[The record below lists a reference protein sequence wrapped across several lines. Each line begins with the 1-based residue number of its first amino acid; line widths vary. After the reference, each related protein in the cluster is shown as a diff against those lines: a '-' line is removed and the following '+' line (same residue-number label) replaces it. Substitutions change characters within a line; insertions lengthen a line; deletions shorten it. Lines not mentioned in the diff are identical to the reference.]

1 MQQKLFSCSSS
12 IRRNMTLI
20 LNSRQV
26 DFISHFKLN
35 SVSCPKQS
43 CLQPT
48 YKTKKREKIY
58 SRGLVSDT
66 SVNLKQLKMVSL
78 WGKPVGLQSDPAASS
93 LLFTAAANVRFKTM
107 RRQMNSLQLQ
117 TMTARICHF
126 KLYTDT
132 TLYRLSNI
140 HLNQCTFSLTF
151 QHYVICHI
159 YKCKQKD
166 SIKPPGE

>member
-12 IRRNMTLI
+12 IRRNITLI

-26 DFISHFKLN
+26 EFISHFKLN

-48 YKTKKREKIY
+48 YKTKKKRKKIY
-58 SRGLVSDT
+58 SHGLVSDT

-78 WGKPVGLQSDPAASS
+78 WEKPVGLQSDPAASS
-93 LLFTAAANVRFKTM
+93 LLFTAAAKVRFKTM

-117 TMTARICHF
+117 TMTAHICHF

-132 TLYRLSNI
+132 SVQAQQRTLESVHFFSDISTLCYLS
-140 HLNQCTFSLTF
+140 
-151 QHYVICHI
+151 HI
-159 YKCKQKD
+159 QV
-166 SIKPPGE
+166 

>member
-48 YKTKKREKIY
+48 YKTV
-58 SRGLVSDT
+58 SVSDT

-117 TMTARICHF
+117 TTTARICHF